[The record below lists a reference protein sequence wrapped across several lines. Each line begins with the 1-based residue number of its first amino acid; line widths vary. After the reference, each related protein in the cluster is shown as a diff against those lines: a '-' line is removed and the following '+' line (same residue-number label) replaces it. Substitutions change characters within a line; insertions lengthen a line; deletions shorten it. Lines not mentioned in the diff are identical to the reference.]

1 MNFEDKYVRRGI
13 QTASRT
19 YGGKVTIVFIIPK
32 GTEIG
37 KKGYALFQLEGTG
50 TYLWDMLDEP
60 RQIKEIVYSIAK
72 KKNVNVAQAARGVA
86 AFIKELAKDHLI
98 DILVKPKP
106 TYY

>member
-1 MNFEDKYVRRGI
+1 MNFQDKYIRRGI
-13 QTASRT
+13 QTGSRT
-19 YGGKVTIVFIIPK
+19 YGKKITIIFTIPK
-32 GTEIG
+32 RAEAG

-60 RQIKEIVYSIAK
+60 RQIKEIIYSVASWK
-72 KKNVNVAQAARGVA
+72 KADVSQVDRQVI

-98 DILVKPKP
+98 DIITKPKP